1 MDSELDMCS
10 KLEQVLLQI
19 LLEWGV
25 KRYGLQTNGSGK
37 RSIMY
42 TVEYYSA
49 LKRGGAILT
58 QATAEM
64 NLEDIMLIE
73 INESEKDKYCMV
85 PPTRGTQSSHIHK
98 DRK

>member
-1 MDSELDMCS
+1 MMDSELDMCS

-49 LKRGGAILT
+49 LKRGGILSYATT
-58 QATAEM
+58 QI
-64 NLEDIMLIE
+64 NFEDTVLSE
-73 INESEKDKYCMV
+73 ISSSQKDK
-85 PPTRGTQSSHIHK
+85 
-98 DRK
+98 

>member
-1 MDSELDMCS
+1 MGGEEVWPADKWIKETQHHVHSG
-10 KLEQVLLQI
+10 I
-19 LLEWGV
+19 LL
-25 KRYGLQTNGSGK
+25 S
-37 RSIMY
+37 
-42 TVEYYSA
+42 
-49 LKRGGAILT
+49 LKKGGAILT

-73 INESEKDKYCMV
+73 INQSEKDKYCMV